1 MPSRHRSRAGTRPR
15 SRKSQVGTR
24 KHKGGSHLTQKSF
37 DMIVKKMLELTILIR
52 LYHWNTFSYATHK
65 ATDDLNGSISGHI
78 DTYVETMLGKSD
90 GKYRINMNDF
100 KSLSVKGVSNN
111 SEMTTK
117 VKQFISEFNKF
128 NLALK
133 GDYNDVLNIRDE
145 IVGDLNKFLYLL
157 SFK

>member
-1 MPSRHRSRAGTRPR
+1 MPSRHRSRSGSRSR

-117 VKQFISEFNKF
+117 VKQFISEFSKF

-157 SFK
+157 SLK